1 MPSSPKLRLHS
12 GLRRPGDTSAAGS
25 AADLPAPPRNRTTGS
40 ASDLHAPP
48 CHRTAGSAA
57 DLPAPPRHRI
67 TRGDTRPSPGS
78 SPSSGVQLHRAP
90 SRAAPDVAPLAS
102 PELGRSTWAAG
113 PPLASPVL
121 AEMQLGCAEIRRRC
135 RGSGRRRLSSRVVL
149 RRKVRELR
157 RLVPGGEEASAGALL
172 ARTADYI
179 AQLRADS
186 GPAAVARR
194 RS

>member
-1 MPSSPKLRLHS
+1 L
-12 GLRRPGDTSAAGS
+12 
-25 AADLPAPPRNRTTGS
+25 
-40 ASDLHAPP
+40 
-48 CHRTAGSAA
+48 
-57 DLPAPPRHRI
+57 
-67 TRGDTRPSPGS
+67 
-78 SPSSGVQLHRAP
+78 
-90 SRAAPDVAPLAS
+90 
-102 PELGRSTWAAG
+102 
-113 PPLASPVL
+113 
-121 AEMQLGCAEIRRRC
+121 
-135 RGSGRRRLSSRVVL
+135 SRVVL